1 MEDYDD
7 PFKKRKNVIV
17 RVLQE
22 ATHEQDVQLLD
33 GGDHADLASTIS
45 FALARKQKTSPVR
58 IAQDLVKIINDNPE
72 FQATG
77 ARSEA
82 AGPYINFKLD
92 TSYLAESLQA
102 AVQPGY
108 GSLTKKG
115 IRVVLEHTSANPNGP
130 LHVGHIRNS
139 IIGDTL
145 ARVFRKA
152 GYGLE
157 VQYYVNDMGRQIAIV
172 VWGFDNLDSTRQEGE
187 KEDAHIARVYIAA
200 NREIDKD
207 PSITQQVNTLMQL
220 VEHGDPATVK
230 KFRRE
235 VSRCLDGFAITLNDL
250 NVKHDRFVW
259 ESDFI
264 RNGYTDRI
272 IAKIKKLRQAQDEE
286 TLALDLE
293 EFGFSNKY
301 VIRRSDGTSVYAARD
316 LAYHTWKAAN
326 FDLVIDVLGADHK
339 LIASQL
345 RCTMKLLGEKAPEI
359 VHFEFVSLPE
369 GSMSTRA
376 GKFVSADDLI
386 NEMRKRAFNE
396 VTIRRPELDEEMRK
410 SIARSVGL
418 AAIRYDIV
426 KVTPEKSTVFDWKEA
441 LDFERQSGPYI
452 QYAHARACSIL
463 EKAGTFSMCYIPKT
477 DQEIALAKEIAKFP
491 TIIERVA
498 SELHPHVLATYA
510 RELADTFNTFY
521 HYEQVLK
528 SEGDTRDRRLTLVRA
543 VQNTLKESL
552 ETLGID
558 AIRTM

>member
-1 MEDYDD
+1 MLMLQETC
-7 PFKKRKNVIV
+7 KTIANVIEEKTGV
-17 RVLQE
+17 TD
-22 ATHEQDVQLLD
+22 AQLID
-33 GGDHADLASTIS
+33 GGEHADLATTIA
-45 FALARKQKTSPVR
+45 FTLAKQKKQAPAL
-58 IAQDLVKIINDNPE
+58 IAKDLAAELSKDPGLKGITI
-72 FQATG
+72 
-77 ARSEA
+77 EA
-82 AGPYINFKLD
+82 KGPYINFIFGKEYV
-92 TSYLAESLQA
+92 SE
-102 AVQPGY
+102 AVKEAVKPGY

-115 IRVVLEHTSANPNGP
+115 TRIVLEHTSANPNGP

-172 VWGFDNLDSTRQEGE
+172 VWGFDNLDSTPLAGE

-200 NREIDKD
+200 NREIEKD
-207 PSITQQVNTLMQL
+207 PAITLQVNTLMQL
-220 VEHGDPATVK
+220 VENGDPSAVK

-235 VSRCLDGFAITLNDL
+235 VSRCLDGFRVTMKDL
-250 NVKHDRFVW
+250 NVVHDRFIW

-272 IAKIKKLRQAQDEE
+272 VTKLRKLPQARDDE

-293 EFGFSNKY
+293 EFGFTNKY

-316 LAYHTWKAAN
+316 LAYHAWKAAT
-326 FDLVIDVLGADHK
+326 FDRVIDVLGADHK
-339 LIASQL
+339 LIAAQL
-345 RCTMKLLGEKAPEI
+345 QCTMKLLGEKVPEI

-386 NEMRKRAFNE
+386 LEIRKRAFDE
-396 VTIRRPELDEEMRK
+396 VTIRRPELDEEMRWL
-410 SIARSVGL
+410 IAKSVGL

-463 EKAGTFSMCYIPKT
+463 EKAGTFTECY
-477 DQEIALAKEIAKFP
+477 DLESEQEIALAKQIAKFP
-491 TIIERVA
+491 AVIEKIA
-498 SELHPHVLATYA
+498 AELHPHILATYS

-521 HYEQVLK
+521 HFEQVLK
-528 SEGDTRDRRLTLVRA
+528 SEGKIRNRRLTLVRA
-543 VQNTLKESL
+543 VQNTLKEAL

-558 AIRTM
+558 AISTM

>member
-1 MEDYDD
+1 V
-7 PFKKRKNVIV
+7 K
-17 RVLQE
+17 E
-22 ATHEQDVQLLD
+22 A
-33 GGDHADLASTIS
+33 
-45 FALARKQKTSPVR
+45 
-58 IAQDLVKIINDNPE
+58 VK
-72 FQATG
+72 
-77 ARSEA
+77 
-82 AGPYINFKLD
+82 
-92 TSYLAESLQA
+92 
-102 AVQPGY
+102 PGY
-108 GSLTKKG
+108 GSLTKKETR
-115 IRVVLEHTSANPNGP
+115 IVLEHTSANPNGP

-172 VWGFDNLDSTRQEGE
+172 VWGFENLDSTPVAGE

-200 NREIDKD
+200 NQEIEKD
-207 PSITQQVNTLMQL
+207 PAITQQVNILMQL
-220 VEHGDPATVK
+220 VENGDPSTVK

-235 VSRCLDGFAITLNDL
+235 VSRCLDGFRVTMKDL
-250 NVKHDRFVW
+250 NVTHDRFVW

-272 IAKIKKLRQAQDEE
+272 IAKLRKLPQARDEE
-286 TLALDLE
+286 TLNLDLE
-293 EFGFSNKY
+293 EFGFTNKY

-316 LAYHTWKAAN
+316 LAYHAWKAAN
-326 FDLVIDVLGADHK
+326 FDRIIDVLGADHK

-345 RCTMKLLGEKAPEI
+345 QCTLKLLGEKAPEI

-386 NEMRKRAFNE
+386 TEIRKRAFDE

-410 SIARSVGL
+410 SIAKSVGL

-463 EKAGTFSMCYIPKT
+463 EKAGTFTECYDLET
-477 DQEIALAKEIAKFP
+477 SLEIALAKQIAKFP
-491 TIIERVA
+491 SVIEKIVA
-498 SELHPHVLATYA
+498 ELHPHILATYA

-528 SEGDTRDRRLTLVRA
+528 SEGKIRDRRLTLVRA
-543 VQNTLKESL
+543 VQNTLKEAL

-558 AIRTM
+558 AISTM

>member
-1 MEDYDD
+1 MLQEKY
-7 PFKKRKNVIV
+7 KTISNVIREKTGV
-17 RVLQE
+17 TD
-22 ATHEQDVQLLD
+22 AQLID
-33 GGDHADLASTIS
+33 GGEHADLATTIA
-45 FALARKQKTSPVR
+45 FTLAKQKKQSPFL
-58 IAQDLVKIINDNPE
+58 IAKDLAAELVTDPVLKGITI
-72 FQATG
+72 
-77 ARSEA
+77 EA
-82 AGPYINFKLD
+82 KGPYINFIFGREYI
-92 TSYLAESLQA
+92 SE
-102 AVQPGY
+102 AVKEAVKPGY
-108 GSLTKKG
+108 GSLTKKETR
-115 IRVVLEHTSANPNGP
+115 IVLEHTSANPNGP

-172 VWGFDNLDSTRQEGE
+172 VWGFENLDSTPVAGE

-200 NREIDKD
+200 NQEIERD
-207 PSITQQVNTLMQL
+207 PAITQQVNILMQL
-220 VEHGDPATVK
+220 VENGDPPTVK

-235 VSRCLDGFAITLNDL
+235 VSRCLDGFRVTMKDL
-250 NVKHDRFVW
+250 NVTHDRFVW

-272 IAKIKKLRQAQDEE
+272 IAKLRKLPQARDEE

-316 LAYHTWKAAN
+316 LAYHAWKAAN
-326 FDLVIDVLGADHK
+326 FDRIIDVLGADHK

-345 RCTMKLLGEKAPEI
+345 QCTMKLLGEKAPEI

-386 NEMRKRAFNE
+386 LEIRKRAFDE

-410 SIARSVGL
+410 SIAKSVGL

-463 EKAGTFSMCYIPKT
+463 EKAGTFTECYDLET
-477 DQEIALAKEIAKFP
+477 DQEIALAKQIAKFP
-491 TIIERVA
+491 SVIEKIIA
-498 SELHPHVLATYA
+498 ELHPHILATYS

-528 SEGDTRDRRLTLVRA
+528 SEGKIRDRRLTLVRA
-543 VQNTLKESL
+543 VQNTLKEAL

-558 AIRTM
+558 AISTM

>member
-1 MEDYDD
+1 MEDFED
-7 PFKKRKNVIV
+7 PFKKRKNIII

-22 ATHEQDVQLLD
+22 STGEQDVQLVD
-33 GGDHADLASTIS
+33 GGEHADLASPIAFT
-45 FALARKQKTSPVR
+45 LAKKQKTSPVQ
-58 IAQDLVKIINDNPE
+58 IAQNLVEIIHNNSE
-72 FQATG
+72 FQAIG
-77 ARSEA
+77 ASTEA
-82 AGPYINFKLD
+82 KGPYINFTLN
-92 TSYLAESLQA
+92 TSYIIESLKE
-102 AVQPGY
+102 AVKPGY
-108 GSLTKKG
+108 GTFPKKETR
-115 IRVVLEHTSANPNGP
+115 IVLEHTSANPNGP

-152 GYGLE
+152 GYRLE

-172 VWGFDNLDSTRQEGE
+172 VWGFENLDSTAVAGE

-200 NREIDKD
+200 NQEIGKD
-207 PSITQQVNTLMQL
+207 PAITQQVNILMQL
-220 VEHGDPATVK
+220 VENGDPPTVK

-235 VSRCLDGFAITLNDL
+235 VSRCLDGFRVTMKDL
-250 NVKHDRFVW
+250 NVTHDRFVW

-272 IAKIKKLRQAQDEE
+272 ITKLQKLSQARDEE

-293 EFGFSNKY
+293 EFGFTNKY

-316 LAYHTWKAAN
+316 LAYHAWKAAN
-326 FDLVIDVLGADHK
+326 FDRIIDVLGADHK

-345 RCTMKLLGEKAPEI
+345 QCTMKLLGEKAPEI

-386 NEMRKRAFNE
+386 TEIRKRAFDE

-410 SIARSVGL
+410 SIAKSVGL

-463 EKAGTFSMCYIPKT
+463 EKAGTFTECYDLET
-477 DQEIALAKEIAKFP
+477 SQEIALAKQIAKFP
-491 TIIERVA
+491 SVIEKITE
-498 SELHPHVLATYA
+498 ELHPHILATYS
-510 RELADTFNTFY
+510 RELADIFNTFY
-521 HYEQVLK
+521 HFEQVLK
-528 SEGDTRDRRLTLVRA
+528 SEGKIRDRRLTLVRA
-543 VQNTLKESL
+543 VQNTLKEAL

-558 AIRTM
+558 AISTM

>member
-1 MEDYDD
+1 MLMLQEKY
-7 PFKKRKNVIV
+7 KTIGNVIREKTGV
-17 RVLQE
+17 TD
-22 ATHEQDVQLLD
+22 AQLID
-33 GGDHADLASTIS
+33 GGEHADLATTIA
-45 FALARKQKTSPVR
+45 FTLAKQKKQSPFL
-58 IAQDLVKIINDNPE
+58 IAKDLAAELVTDPVLKGITI
-72 FQATG
+72 
-77 ARSEA
+77 EA
-82 AGPYINFKLD
+82 KGPYINFIFGREYI
-92 TSYLAESLQA
+92 SE
-102 AVQPGY
+102 AVKEAVKPGY
-108 GSLTKKG
+108 GSLTKKETR
-115 IRVVLEHTSANPNGP
+115 IVLEHTSANPNGP

-172 VWGFDNLDSTRQEGE
+172 VWGFENLDSTPVAGE

-200 NREIDKD
+200 NQEIERD
-207 PSITQQVNTLMQL
+207 PAITQQVNILMQL
-220 VEHGDPATVK
+220 VENGDPPTVK

-235 VSRCLDGFAITLNDL
+235 VSRCLDGFRVTMKDL
-250 NVKHDRFVW
+250 NVTHDRFVW

-272 IAKIKKLRQAQDEE
+272 IAKLRKLPQARDEE

-293 EFGFSNKY
+293 EFGFTNKY

-316 LAYHTWKAAN
+316 LAYHAWKAAN
-326 FDLVIDVLGADHK
+326 FDRIIDVLGADHK

-345 RCTMKLLGEKAPEI
+345 QCTMKLLGEKAPEI

-386 NEMRKRAFNE
+386 TEIRKRAFDE

-410 SIARSVGL
+410 SIAKSVGL

-463 EKAGTFSMCYIPKT
+463 EKAGTFTECYDLET
-477 DQEIALAKEIAKFP
+477 DQEIALAKQIAKFP
-491 TIIERVA
+491 SVIEKIIA
-498 SELHPHVLATYA
+498 ELHPHILATYS

-528 SEGDTRDRRLTLVRA
+528 SEGKIRDRRLTLVRA
-543 VQNTLKESL
+543 VQNTLKEAL

-558 AIRTM
+558 AISTM

>member
-1 MEDYDD
+1 MELEAD
-7 PFKKRKNVIV
+7 PFKIRKNTIV
-17 RVLQE
+17 AVLQE
-22 ATHEQDVQLLD
+22 LTGEPDIQVVD
-33 GGDHADLASTIS
+33 GGEHADLATTVA
-45 FALARKQKTSPVR
+45 FTLAKKQKISPVQ
-58 IAQDLVKIINDNPE
+58 IAQNLVEKLNADTDIR
-72 FQATG
+72 QTG
-77 ARSEA
+77 TRAEA
-82 AGPYINFKLD
+82 KGPYINFMLD
-92 TSYLAESLQA
+92 SSYIIESLRI
-102 AVQPGY
+102 AVRPGY
-108 GSLTKKG
+108 GNSPKKG

-172 VWGFDNLDSTRQEGE
+172 VWGFDNLDNAQHGEE

-200 NREIDKD
+200 NREIEKD

-235 VSRCLDGFAITLNDL
+235 VSRCLDGFKITMKDL
-250 NVKHDRFVW
+250 NVAHDRFVW

-272 IAKIKKLRQAQDEE
+272 ISRIKKLPQTQDQE
-286 TLALDLE
+286 TLSLDLG

-316 LAYHTWKAAN
+316 LAYHVWKAAN
-326 FDLVIDVLGADHK
+326 FDRVIDVLGADHK
-339 LIASQL
+339 LIAAQL
-345 RCTMKLLGEKAPEI
+345 QCTMRLLGEKVPEI
-359 VHFEFVSLPE
+359 IHFEFVSLPE

-386 NEMRKRAFNE
+386 SEIRKRAFDE
-396 VTIRRPELDEEMRK
+396 VTIRRPELDEQTRL
-410 SIARSVGL
+410 SIAKSVGL
-418 AAIRYDIV
+418 AAIRYDIL
-426 KVTPEKSTVFDWKEA
+426 KVTPEKSTIFDWKEA
-441 LDFERQSGPYI
+441 LDFDRQSGPYI

-463 EKAGTFSMCYIPKT
+463 EKAGEFSECFDLET
-477 DQEIALAKEIAKFP
+477 DQEIMLAKQIAKFP
-491 TIIERVA
+491 SVIEKIVA
-498 SELHPHVLATYA
+498 ELHPHILATYS

-528 SEGDTRDRRLTLVRA
+528 SEGKIRDRRLTLVRA
-543 VQNTLKESL
+543 VQNTLKETL